1 MKITKSL
8 IFLFQFTTVGLAVAF
23 ILIYM
28 YPELLESDT
37 DHLPTVEIKQTQHNH
52 KVIAPTKAVMS
63 YADAVDKAA
72 PAVVNIQTSKIIT
85 RRVNPLFNDPFFG
98 RFFSDPNLSQNRKEV
113 ESSLG
118 SGVIFNEHGY
128 ILTNNHVI
136 AGADEILIALKDGS
150 VKKAKII
157 GADPDTDLAVL
168 KVNGENLPAITLA
181 KEKQN
186 RVGDVVLAIGN
197 PFGVGQTVTSGIISA
212 LGRDM
217 LGINTF
223 ENFIQTD
230 AAINPGNS
238 GGALINPYG
247 ELIGINTA
255 IFSKS
260 GGSQGIGFAIPV
272 SLAKDVM
279 QQIIEHGHVI
289 RGWLGVAI
297 QGIDQKL
304 AESLGL
310 RSTNGVIITNIIV
323 NGPADKARLTRGDVI
338 TKINGVVIKNVRH
351 ALNTISLA
359 KPGEKLTIEGV
370 RRGKVFDATAVAFQR
385 PPPVQSI
392 SNR

>member
-8 IFLFQFTTVGLAVAF
+8 TFLFQFSMVGLAVAF

-28 YPELLESDT
+28 YPSILKTGVIS
-37 DHLPTVEIKQTQHNH
+37 PTVEIKQALHEHQVGDTPQ
-52 KVIAPTKAVMS
+52 IVMS
-63 YADAVDKAA
+63 YANAVDKAA

-85 RRVNPLFNDPFFG
+85 RQTNPLFNDPFFG
-98 RFFSDPNLSQNRKEV
+98 RFFSDRNQTKSRKEV

-118 SGVIFNEHGY
+118 SGVIINKYGY

-136 AGADEILIALKDGS
+136 AGADEILVALKDGS
-150 VKKAKII
+150 VKRAKII
-157 GADPDTDLAVL
+157 GTDPETDLAVL
-168 KVNGENLPAITLA
+168 KVKGDNLPAITLG
-181 KEKQN
+181 KEKLI

-212 LGRDM
+212 TGRDM

-255 IFSKS
+255 IFSRS

-272 SLAKDVM
+272 SLAKNVM

-297 QGIDQKL
+297 QGIDAQL
-304 AESLGL
+304 AESLQL
-310 RSTNGVIITNIIV
+310 KSVNGVIITNIII
-323 NGPADKARLTRGDVI
+323 NGPADKAKLTRGDVI
-338 TKINGVVIKNVRH
+338 TKINGVDLKNVRH

-359 KPGEKLTIEGV
+359 KPGDKIAIEGV
-370 RRGKVFDATAVAFQR
+370 RRGKIFDATAVAVQR

-392 SNR
+392 SKR

>member
-8 IFLFQFTTVGLAVAF
+8 SFILQFATVGLAVAF

-28 YPELLESDT
+28 YPNLLNSEQA
-37 DHLPTVEIKQTQHNH
+37 PQTVEIKESQHTH
-52 KVIAPTKAVMS
+52 KVIGTQQAVIS
-63 YADAVDKAA
+63 YADAVDTAS

-85 RRVNPLFNDPFFG
+85 RQANPLLKDPFFG
-98 RFFSDPNLSQNRKEV
+98 QFFSDRNQSKSRQEI

-118 SGVIFNEHGY
+118 SGVIINQHGY

-136 AGADEILIALKDGS
+136 AGADEILVALKTGV

-157 GADPDTDLAVL
+157 GTDPETDLAVL
-168 KVNGENLPAITLA
+168 KIEGDELPTITLGKDTQA
-181 KEKQN
+181 

-212 LGRDM
+212 TGRDM

-247 ELIGINTA
+247 ELLGINTA
-255 IFSKS
+255 IFSRS

-272 SLAKDVM
+272 SLAKNVM

-297 QGIDQKL
+297 QGIDPKM
-304 AESLGL
+304 AESLEL
-310 RSTNGVIITNIIV
+310 KSTNGVIITNLII
-323 NGPADKARLTRGDVI
+323 NGPADQAKLTRGDVI
-338 TKINGVVIKNVRH
+338 TKINGVDIKNVRH
-351 ALNTISLA
+351 ALNTISLS
-359 KPGEKLTIEGV
+359 KPGEKITIEGI
-370 RRGKVFDATAVAFQR
+370 RQGKVFDATAIAFQR
-385 PPPVQSI
+385 PPPVKSI
-392 SNR
+392 SKR

>member
-1 MKITKSL
+1 MKITKSI
-8 IFLFQFTTVGLAVAF
+8 IFLFQFATLGLAAAF

-28 YPELLESDT
+28 YPDLLGTEPS
-37 DHLPTVEIKQTQHNH
+37 PTVEIIETQHNH
-52 KVIAPTKAVMS
+52 KVSGGRQGATS
-63 YADAVDKAA
+63 YADAVDAAA

-85 RRVNPLFNDPFFG
+85 RKANPLYNDPFFG
-98 RFFSDPNLSQNRKEV
+98 KFFSDRNQTKSRKEI

-118 SGVIFNEHGY
+118 SGVIFNQHGY

-136 AGADEILIALKDGS
+136 AGADEILVALKSG
-150 VKKAKII
+150 VIKQARII
-157 GADPDTDLAVL
+157 GTDPETDLAVL
-168 KVNGENLPAITLA
+168 KINGDHLPAITLGRD
-181 KEKQN
+181 KQA

-212 LGRDM
+212 TGRDM

-238 GGALINPYG
+238 GGALINSYG

-260 GGSQGIGFAIPV
+260 GGSQGIGFAIPI
-272 SLAKDVM
+272 SLAKNVM
-279 QQIIEHGHVI
+279 QQIIEHGQVV

-297 QGIDQKL
+297 QSLDPQL

-310 RSTNGVIITNIIV
+310 NSTNGVIITNIII
-323 NGPADKARLTRGDVI
+323 NGPADKAKLTRGDVI
-338 TKINGVVIKNVRH
+338 TKINDIEIKNVRH
-351 ALNTISLA
+351 ALNTISQA
-359 KPGEKLTIEGV
+359 KPGDKLVIEGI
-370 RRGKVFDATAVAFQR
+370 RQGKIFDATAIAIQR
-385 PPPVQSI
+385 PRPQRI
-392 SNR
+392 SAQ

>member
-1 MKITKSL
+1 MKITKNL
-8 IFLFQFTTVGLAVAF
+8 IFIFQFATVGLAAAF

-28 YPELLESDT
+28 YPHLLNNNQT
-37 DHLPTVEIKQTQHNH
+37 PPTVEIKESLH
-52 KVIAPTKAVMS
+52 KHDTNRSQLVIS
-63 YADAVDKAA
+63 YADAVDAAA
-72 PAVVNIQTSKIIT
+72 PSVVNIQTSKIVT
-85 RRVNPLFNDPFFG
+85 RQANPLLNDPFFR
-98 RFFSDPNLSQNRKEV
+98 RFFSDRNQSRSRQEI

-118 SGVIFNEHGY
+118 SGVIINQHGY

-136 AGADEILIALKDGS
+136 AGADEILVALKSGE
-150 VKKAKII
+150 VKKAQIV
-157 GADPDTDLAVL
+157 GTDPETDIAVL
-168 KVNGENLPAITLA
+168 KIQGDNLPAITLGKD
-181 KEKQN
+181 KEL

-197 PFGVGQTVTSGIISA
+197 PFGVGQTVTSGIVSA
-212 LGRDM
+212 TGRDM

-255 IFSKS
+255 IFSRS

-272 SLAKDVM
+272 SLAKNVM
-279 QQIIEHGHVI
+279 QQIIEHGHVV

-297 QGIDQKL
+297 QSITPEL

-310 RSTNGVIITNIIV
+310 KSTKGVIITNIII
-323 NGPADKARLTRGDVI
+323 NGPADKAKLTRGDVI
-338 TKINGVVIKNVRH
+338 TKINGIELKNVRH
-351 ALNTISLA
+351 ALNTISLS
-359 KPGEKLTIEGV
+359 KPGDKLKIEGV
-370 RRGKVFDATAVAFQR
+370 RRGKVFDATAIAVQR

-392 SNR
+392 SKR

>member
-8 IFLFQFTTVGLAVAF
+8 SFILQFATIGLAVAF
-23 ILIYM
+23 ILMYM
-28 YPELLESDT
+28 YPNLLTSGQVV
-37 DHLPTVEIKQTQHNH
+37 PQTVEIKESQHNH
-52 KVIAPTKAVMS
+52 RDIGSQKAVIS
-63 YADAVDKAA
+63 YADAVDTAS

-85 RRVNPLFNDPFFG
+85 RQANPLLSDPFFG
-98 RFFSDPNLSQNRKEV
+98 RLFLDRNQSKSRQEI

-118 SGVIFNEHGY
+118 SGVIINQHGY

-136 AGADEILIALKDGS
+136 AGADEILVALKTGI

-157 GADPDTDLAVL
+157 GTDPDTDLAVL
-168 KVNGENLPAITLA
+168 KIEGDGLPTIILGKDTQA
-181 KEKQN
+181 

-212 LGRDM
+212 TGRDM

-247 ELIGINTA
+247 ELLGINTA
-255 IFSKS
+255 IYSRS

-272 SLAKDVM
+272 SLAKNVM

-297 QGIDQKL
+297 QGITPQL
-304 AESLGL
+304 AESLNL
-310 RSTNGVIITNIIV
+310 KSTHGVIITNLIV
-323 NGPADKARLTRGDVI
+323 NGPADQAKLTRGDVI
-338 TKINGVVIKNVRH
+338 TKINGVEIKNAQH
-351 ALNTISLA
+351 ALNTISLS
-359 KPGEKLTIEGV
+359 KPGDKVTIEGV
-370 RRGKVFDATAVAFQR
+370 RQGKVFDAIAVAFQR
-385 PPPVQSI
+385 PPPVQPI
-392 SNR
+392 SQQ

>member
-8 IFLFQFTTVGLAVAF
+8 SFILQFATIGLAVAL
-23 ILIYM
+23 ILLYM
-28 YPELLESDT
+28 YPNLLNGQT
-37 DHLPTVEIKQTQHNH
+37 PQTVEIKESQHNH
-52 KVIAPTKAVMS
+52 KVIGPQQGVVS
-63 YADAVDKAA
+63 YADAVDTAS

-85 RRVNPLFNDPFFG
+85 RRANPLLNDPFFG
-98 RFFSDPNLSQNRKEV
+98 QFFSERNQSRSRQEI

-118 SGVIFNEHGY
+118 SGVIINQHGY

-136 AGADEILIALKDGS
+136 AGADEILVALKSGI

-157 GADPDTDLAVL
+157 GTDPETDLAVL
-168 KVNGENLPAITLA
+168 KIEGDELPAITLG
-181 KEKQN
+181 KDNQI

-197 PFGVGQTVTSGIISA
+197 PFGVGQTVTSGIVSA
-212 LGRDM
+212 TGRDM

-255 IFSKS
+255 IFSRS

-272 SLAKDVM
+272 SLAKNVM
-279 QQIIEHGHVI
+279 QQIIEHGQVI

-297 QGIDQKL
+297 QGIDAQL

-310 RSTNGVIITNIIV
+310 KSTAGVIITNIII
-323 NGPADKARLTRGDVI
+323 NGPADKAKLTRGDVI
-338 TKINGVVIKNVRH
+338 TKINGVEIKNVRH
-351 ALNTISLA
+351 ALNTISQS
-359 KPGEKLTIEGV
+359 KPGDKLTIEGV
-370 RRGKVFDATAVAFQR
+370 RQGKVFDAIAIAFQR
-385 PPPVQSI
+385 PPEVQPI
-392 SNR
+392 SKR

>member
-8 IFLFQFTTVGLAVAF
+8 SFILQFATIGLTVAF

-28 YPELLESDT
+28 YPNLLNSGQAP
-37 DHLPTVEIKQTQHNH
+37 HTVEIKETQYNRKVTGTQQT
-52 KVIAPTKAVMS
+52 VIS
-63 YADAVDKAA
+63 YADAVDTAS

-85 RRVNPLFNDPFFG
+85 RQANPLLSDPFFG
-98 RFFSDPNLSQNRKEV
+98 RLFSDRNQSKSRQEI

-118 SGVIFNEHGY
+118 SGVIINQHGY

-136 AGADEILIALKDGS
+136 AGADEILVALKSGS

-157 GADPDTDLAVL
+157 GTDPETDLAVL
-168 KVNGENLPAITLA
+168 KIEGDHLPSMTLA
-181 KEKQN
+181 KDNQI

-212 LGRDM
+212 TGRDM

-255 IFSKS
+255 IFSRS

-272 SLAKDVM
+272 SLAKNVM

-297 QGIDQKL
+297 QSIDPQL
-304 AESLGL
+304 GESLGL
-310 RSTNGVIITNIIV
+310 SSINGVIITNIIV
-323 NGPADKARLTRGDVI
+323 NGPADKAKLTRGDVI
-338 TKINGVVIKNVRH
+338 TKINGVEIKNVRH
-351 ALNTISLA
+351 ALNTISLS
-359 KPGEKLTIEGV
+359 KPGDKLTIEGV
-370 RRGKVFDATAVAFQR
+370 RQGKVFDATAVAFQR
-385 PPPVQSI
+385 PPPVQPI
-392 SNR
+392 SKR

>member
-1 MKITKSL
+1 MKITKNL
-8 IFLFQFTTVGLAVAF
+8 IFIFQFATVGLAAAF

-28 YPELLESDT
+28 YPHLLNNNQT
-37 DHLPTVEIKQTQHNH
+37 PPTVEIKESLH
-52 KVIAPTKAVMS
+52 KHDTNRSQLVIS
-63 YADAVDKAA
+63 YADAVDTAA
-72 PAVVNIQTSKIIT
+72 PSVVNIQTSKIVT
-85 RRVNPLFNDPFFG
+85 RQANPLLNDPFFR
-98 RFFSDPNLSQNRKEV
+98 RFFSDRNQSRSRQEI

-118 SGVIFNEHGY
+118 SGVIINQHGY

-136 AGADEILIALKDGS
+136 AGADEILVALKSGE
-150 VKKAKII
+150 VKKAQIV
-157 GADPDTDLAVL
+157 GTDPETDIAVL
-168 KVNGENLPAITLA
+168 KIQGDNLPAITLGKD
-181 KEKQN
+181 KEL

-197 PFGVGQTVTSGIISA
+197 PFGVGQTVTSGIVSA
-212 LGRDM
+212 TGRDM

-255 IFSKS
+255 IFSRS

-272 SLAKDVM
+272 SLAKNVM
-279 QQIIEHGHVI
+279 QQIIEHGHVV

-297 QGIDQKL
+297 QSITPEL

-310 RSTNGVIITNIIV
+310 KSTKGVIITNIII
-323 NGPADKARLTRGDVI
+323 NGPADKAKLTRGDVI
-338 TKINGVVIKNVRH
+338 TKINGIELKNVRH
-351 ALNTISLA
+351 ALNTISLS
-359 KPGEKLTIEGV
+359 KPGDKLKIEGV
-370 RRGKVFDATAVAFQR
+370 RRGKVFDATAIAVQR

-392 SNR
+392 SKR

>member
-8 IFLFQFTTVGLAVAF
+8 IFLFQFATVGLAVAF

-28 YPELLESDT
+28 YPTLLNEPVA
-37 DHLPTVEIKQTQHNH
+37 PTVEIKQAQHNH
-52 KVIAPTKAVMS
+52 KLTDTPQVVMS

-85 RRVNPLFNDPFFG
+85 RQANPLLNDPFFG
-98 RFFSDPNLSQNRKEV
+98 RFFSDRGQSRSRKEI

-118 SGVIFNEHGY
+118 SGVIINEHGY

-136 AGADEILIALKDGS
+136 AGADEILVALKDGT
-150 VKKAKII
+150 VARAKII
-157 GADPDTDLAVL
+157 GTDPETDLAVL
-168 KVNGENLPAITLA
+168 KIKGDNLPAITLG
-181 KEKQN
+181 KDKLI

-212 LGRDM
+212 TGRDM

-255 IFSKS
+255 IFSRS

-297 QGIDQKL
+297 QGITPQL
-304 AESLGL
+304 AESFNLK
-310 RSTNGVIITNIIV
+310 STNGVIITNIIID
-323 NGPADKARLTRGDVI
+323 GPADKAGLTRGDVI
-338 TKINGVVIKNVRH
+338 TKINGVELKNVRH
-351 ALNTISLA
+351 ALNTISRS
-359 KPGEKLTIEGV
+359 KPGDKIKIEGV
-370 RRGKVFDATAVAFQR
+370 RRGKIFDATAVAIQR

-392 SNR
+392 LER

>member
-1 MKITKSL
+1 MKITKNL
-8 IFLFQFTTVGLAVAF
+8 IFIFQFATVGLAAAF

-28 YPELLESDT
+28 YPHLLNGNQT
-37 DHLPTVEIKQTQHNH
+37 PPTVEIKESQHIHDKN
-52 KVIAPTKAVMS
+52 KSQAVIS
-63 YADAVDKAA
+63 YANAVDTAA

-85 RRVNPLFNDPFFG
+85 RQANPLFNDPFFG
-98 RFFSDPNLSQNRKEV
+98 RFFSDRNQSKSRKEI

-118 SGVIFNEHGY
+118 SGVIINKHGY

-136 AGADEILIALKDGS
+136 AGADEILVALKSGA
-150 VKKAKII
+150 VKKAKIV
-157 GADPDTDLAVL
+157 GTDPETDIAVL
-168 KVNGENLPAITLA
+168 KIQGDNLPTITLSDD
-181 KEKQN
+181 KQL

-212 LGRDM
+212 TGRDM

-255 IFSKS
+255 IFSRS

-272 SLAKDVM
+272 SLAKNVM
-279 QQIIEHGHVI
+279 QQIIEHGQVI

-297 QGIDQKL
+297 QSISPKL
-304 AESLGL
+304 AESLEL
-310 RSTNGVIITNIIV
+310 KSTDGVIITNIIID
-323 NGPADKARLTRGDVI
+323 GPADKAKLTRGDVI
-338 TKINGVVIKNVRH
+338 TAINGVKLKNVRH
-351 ALNTISLA
+351 ALNTISLS
-359 KPGEKLTIEGV
+359 KPGDKLTIEGV
-370 RRGKVFDATAVAFQR
+370 RRGKVFDATAIAIQR
-385 PPPVQSI
+385 PPPMQSI